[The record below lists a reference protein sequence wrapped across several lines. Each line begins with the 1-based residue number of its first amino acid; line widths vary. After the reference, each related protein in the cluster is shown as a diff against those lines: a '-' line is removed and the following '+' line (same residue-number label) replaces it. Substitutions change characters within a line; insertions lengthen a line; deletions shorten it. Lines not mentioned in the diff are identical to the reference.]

1 MYLRR
6 GDRLVAIVLLGAFCV
21 FQACYYLSCGLFY
34 AGIAGLAIAA
44 VGSGCLIVLHIK
56 MNQQEKR
63 IRQLRKEIEEI
74 DGRLKEI
81 GYFWRN

>member
-1 MYLRR
+1 MYLDR
-6 GDRLVAIVLLGAFCV
+6 GHRVVAIALLGTFCV

-44 VGSGCLIVLHIK
+44 VGSVGLIVLHIK

-63 IRQLRKEIEEI
+63 IRQLREEI
-74 DGRLKEI
+74 KGIDERLKEI
-81 GYFWRN
+81 GYFRRN